1 MKSNVK
7 LVIGLTI
14 FYVFYIIIANN
25 VFGETLQ
32 LQSSGQGSTNYDEF
46 ISSQGAKCRQA
57 MGSNLNA
64 EIGVGTGEERNLF
77 EDSDGIINPNS
88 SQNVGLFA
96 RITYAIGAPKRLDC
110 TRIYE
115 LELLFL
121 REQIKKLQQ

>member
-1 MKSNVK
+1 MKPDVK
-7 LVIGLTI
+7 LVIGLII
-14 FYVFYIIIANN
+14 FYLFYIIVAND

-46 ISSQGAKCRQA
+46 VSSQGAKCRQA

-64 EIGVGTGEERNLF
+64 EIGVGSGAEESLSQNL
-77 EDSDGIINPNS
+77 DGNRLPNS
-88 SQNVGLFA
+88 NQNVGVFA

-110 TRIYE
+110 SRIYE

-121 REQIKKLQQ
+121 REQLKQLQQ

>member
-1 MKSNVK
+1 MKPDVK
-7 LVIGLTI
+7 LVIGLII
-14 FYVFYIIIANN
+14 FYLFYIIIANN

-32 LQSSGQGSTNYDEF
+32 LQSSGQGSTNFDEF
-46 ISSQGAKCRQA
+46 INSQGAKCRQA

-64 EIGVGTGEERNLF
+64 EIGVGSGVEESIGENL
-77 EDSDGIINPNS
+77 DGNRLPNS
-88 SQNVGLFA
+88 NQNVGLFA